1 MDDGYDSQESVLY
14 WKFIDINEWCQLKFK
29 IPASRIGVSYEDKK
43 RKCLQAL
50 FWWVT
55 DLMLRGNIIDI
66 NNFETDILAYA
77 IEESWIYF
85 EDTRDG
91 KGDLSKSRE
100 FSYEK

>member
-1 MDDGYDSQESVLY
+1 MET
-14 WKFIDINEWCQLKFK
+14 
-29 IPASRIGVSYEDKK
+29 RIE
-43 RKCLQAL
+43 KCLQAL
-50 FWWVT
+50 FWWVN